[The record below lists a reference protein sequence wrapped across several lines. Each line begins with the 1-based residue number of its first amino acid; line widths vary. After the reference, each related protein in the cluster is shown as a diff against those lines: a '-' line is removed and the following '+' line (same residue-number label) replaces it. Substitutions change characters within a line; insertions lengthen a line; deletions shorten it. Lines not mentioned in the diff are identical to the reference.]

1 VALMFLF
8 DTSVLT
14 RPGAPS
20 IVERKSID

>member
-20 IVERKSID
+20 IVELGSID

>member
-20 IVERKSID
+20 IVEHGSID